1 MTTMTTAN
9 NISKIWCTVAHSI
22 TAPIINNMTY
32 TIYAP
37 VETQVHSDFSSGCPD
52 EVFIYSLKYYI
63 LDVQ

>member
-9 NISKIWCTVAHSI
+9 NISKIWCTIAHSI

-37 VETQVHSDFSSGCPD
+37 AETQIHSVFNSGCSD
-52 EVFIYSLKYYI
+52 EVFSYTLEYYI
-63 LDVQ
+63 GGVL